1 MIACEELHG
10 FSVASASQAHKL
22 TSPQA
27 DQLTSSQASLPQAIG
42 LLRAIALVVG
52 TIIGASIFVQPSVI
66 SGEVPTAGGML
77 LVWAVAGALTLI
89 GALVTAELA
98 SAFPRTGG
106 VYVFLTE
113 AFSPLVGFLWC
124 WAMFWSMHTGIIAA
138 LAMVFAR
145 YVGFFVPLDAGG
157 LRVVAVLGILALSA
171 VNYVSVRQGSAL
183 QTTLTAIKVA
193 AITLVVALGAAYALG
208 AVPTTS
214 GAPAA
219 AIDAVRSPGPS
230 WGAFVTALVAALF
243 AYGGWHMVTYAAGE
257 TVDPARTIPRALIIG
272 TLVVT
277 ACYIGV
283 NAAYL
288 TVLPLQTVVS
298 SSRVAA
304 DFADVVLGAGGAT
317 LLSALVIVSTLGSMT
332 GIILAGPRAYAS
344 AAHDGLLPRWA
355 GAVHPRFRT
364 PHYAIAAQAAWASVL
379 VATGTY
385 RVLFTRVV
393 YTEWIF
399 FGLMAAGIFVL
410 RRHSDYA
417 PRYRAWGY
425 PLLPAIFVAS
435 TVLIVATQ
443 LLRQPAESITGLLF
457 VLAGIPVYYVMV
469 GGRRRRTQEAVPD
482 AGR

>member
-1 MIACEELHG
+1 MVI
-10 FSVASASQAHKL
+10 
-22 TSPQA
+22 
-27 DQLTSSQASLPQAIG
+27 
-42 LLRAIALVVG
+42 G

-66 SGEVPTAGGML
+66 SGEVPTVGGML
-77 LVWAVAGALTLI
+77 LVWVIAGGLTLI

-145 YVGFFVPLDAGG
+145 YVGHFVPLGDVA
-157 LRVVAVLGILALSA
+157 LRLVAVAAIVVLSA
-171 VNYVSVRQGSAL
+171 VNYASVRQGSAL
-183 QTTLTAIKVA
+183 QATLTAIKVG
-193 AITLVVALGAAYALG
+193 AIALVVVLGAAYALG
-208 AVPTTS
+208 AI
-214 GAPAA
+214 PAA
-219 AIDAVRSPGPS
+219 QPPVATEASHGAIPS
-230 WGAFVTALVAALF
+230 WGPFVSAIVAALF

-257 TVDPARTIPRALIIG
+257 TVDPARTIPRALIVG

-288 TVLPLQTVVS
+288 VVLPLATVVS
-298 SSRVAA
+298 SNRVAA
-304 DFADVVLGAGGAT
+304 DFADALLGAGGAT
-317 LLSALVIVSTLGSMT
+317 LLSALVIVSVLGSLT
-332 GIILAGPRAYAS
+332 GIILAGPRAYVS
-344 AAHDGLLPRWA
+344 AADDGLLPRWA
-355 GAVHPRFRT
+355 GAVHPRFLT
-364 PHYAIAAQAAWASVL
+364 PHHAIVAQAVWASVL

-385 RVLFTRVV
+385 RTLFTRVV

-399 FGLMAAGIFVL
+399 FGLMAAGTFVL
-410 RRHSDYA
+410 RRRPDYA

-425 PLLPAIFVAS
+425 PVLPAVFVAS

-443 LLRQPAESITGLLF
+443 LLRQPVESVTGLLF
-457 VLAGIPVYYVMV
+457 VLAGVPVYYTMA
-469 GGRRRRTQEAVPD
+469 GARRRPPETAPD
-482 AGR
+482 ASR

>member
-1 MIACEELHG
+1 
-10 FSVASASQAHKL
+10 
-22 TSPQA
+22 
-27 DQLTSSQASLPQAIG
+27 
-42 LLRAIALVVG
+42 
-52 TIIGASIFVQPSVI
+52 VQPSVI
-66 SGEVPTAGGML
+66 SGEVPTVSGML
-77 LVWAVAGALTLI
+77 LVWAVAGALTVI

-145 YVGFFVPLDAGG
+145 YVGHFVPLGAQG
-157 LRVVAVLGILALSA
+157 LRAVAILAILVLSA
-171 VNYVSVRQGSAL
+171 VNYASVRQGSAL

-193 AITLVVALGAAYALG
+193 AIALVIALGATYALE
-208 AVPTTS
+208 AI
-214 GAPAA
+214 PAA
-219 AIDAVRSPGPS
+219 PPPVAADTARGIIPS

-257 TVDPARTIPRALIIG
+257 TVDPARTIPRALLVG

-288 TVLPLQTVVS
+288 AVLPLQSVVS
-298 SSRVAA
+298 SNRVAA
-304 DFADVVLGAGGAT
+304 DFADAVLGTGGAT

-332 GIILAGPRAYAS
+332 GIVLAGPRAYVS
-344 AAHDGLLPRWA
+344 AADDGLLPRWA
-355 GAVHPRFRT
+355 GAVHRRFLT
-364 PHYAIAAQAAWASVL
+364 PHNAIVAQAVWASVL

-385 RVLFTRVV
+385 RALFTRVV

-399 FGLMAAGIFVL
+399 FGLMAAGTFLL
-410 RRHSDYA
+410 RRRPGYA

-425 PLLPAIFVAS
+425 PVLPAIFVAS

-457 VLAGIPVYYVMV
+457 VLAGVPVYYATA
-469 GGRRRRTQEAVPD
+469 GARRRRTPEVAPD